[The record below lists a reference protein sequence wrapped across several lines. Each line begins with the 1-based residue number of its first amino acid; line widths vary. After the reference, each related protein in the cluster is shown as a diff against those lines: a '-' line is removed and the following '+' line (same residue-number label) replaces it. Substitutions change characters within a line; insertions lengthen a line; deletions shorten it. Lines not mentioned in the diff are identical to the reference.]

1 MGKQKLT
8 IKELSAIEF
17 PSDVAR
23 SLALNIMNRH
33 FKHTPNEEK
42 LQTIKNVLS
51 TPEAFIEHSALGI
64 LAIKLVSKTAGEEL
78 YDVFELNDAP
88 NTLRSTQ

>member
-1 MGKQKLT
+1 MGKQKLN
-8 IKELSAIEF
+8 IKDLTVVNF

-42 LQTIKNVLS
+42 LKLIKVYYNKS
-51 TPEAFIEHSALGI
+51 G
-64 LAIKLVSKTAGEEL
+64 
-78 YDVFELNDAP
+78 
-88 NTLRSTQ
+88 